1 MDRVAVTQIDTG
13 KIGEDIGLLTS
24 MRTTRAIRRL
34 KSDPVPEAL
43 LHEVCELGTYAPSG
57 GNRQRWYFVAVMDV
71 SRR

>member
-13 KIGEDIGLLTS
+13 KIGEDIGVLTS

-43 LHEVCELGTYAPSG
+43 LHKVCELGTYAPSG
-57 GNRQRWYFVAVMDV
+57 GNRQ
-71 SRR
+71 S